1 MYDNKAWVEPY
12 ICLLFVWQ
20 WGLGGLTYT
29 YLYPHAGTHANYSH
43 LHSCTSPLLANY
55 SDLSYFLSEWRCT
68 THFKKHLQKQR
79 QTSWHHKCVHG
90 TSLISSQ
97 IPLPPNK
104 LFARTLLVMMSD
116 LQELYYTNKSLIA
129 VFYNNNNNKQKQ
141 KRKKKTKKKNEAK
154 GTGKTAFSG
163 ILKRYRW
170 RTLWGLILS
179 LFTTLELL
187 WKPCCREMNI
197 HVRTT
202 HNNNNNNDKTGS
214 RLIVTITRLIPPT
227 TNKETND
234 KSMSFLC
241 EYWFIILNGN
251 GLFLLLI
258 ELKIL
263 LVYMFSLKLLV
274 SATFSSAKPNRVQ
287 PQSELFDLYKLL
299 YAPVRFL
306 Q

>member
-1 MYDNKAWVEPY
+1 MR
-12 ICLLFVWQ
+12 
-20 WGLGGLTYT
+20 LGWTDIHLSLPTRR
-29 YLYPHAGTHANYSH
+29 HARTLPPLAF
-43 LHSCTSPLLANY
+43 LHFFWSTFLM
-55 SDLSYFLSEWRCT
+55 SYFLSEWRYA

-104 LFARTLLVMMSD
+104 QFARTLLVMMSD

-129 VFYNNNNNKQKQ
+129 VFYKNNNNKQKQ
-141 KRKKKTKKKNEAK
+141 KRKKKRNEAK

-170 RTLWGLILS
+170 RTLRGLILS

-202 HNNNNNNDKTGS
+202 HNNNNNNNKTGS

-234 KSMSFLC
+234 KSTSFLC

-274 SATFSSAKPNRVQ
+274 SATFSSA
-287 PQSELFDLYKLL
+287 
-299 YAPVRFL
+299 
-306 Q
+306 